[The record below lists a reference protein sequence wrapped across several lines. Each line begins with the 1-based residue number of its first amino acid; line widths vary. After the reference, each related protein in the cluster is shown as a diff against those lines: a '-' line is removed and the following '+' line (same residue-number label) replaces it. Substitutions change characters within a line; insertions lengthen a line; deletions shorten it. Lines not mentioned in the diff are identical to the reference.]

1 MRYTITESKRND
13 TIETFLKNKFPEV
26 IAVRFRENPVI
37 AYDENGKYEFK
48 RTSIS
53 IVLDTMGITT
63 GGVTAKDMAD
73 ETTRSSVGKLK
84 RQIYD
89 SLKDWFG
96 INPLEFKSPWS
107 VNLYVLDLKMVK

>member
-13 TIETFLKNKFPEV
+13 TIETFLKSKFPEV
-26 IAVRFRENPVI
+26 VAVRFSENLVL
-37 AYDENGKYEFK
+37 AYDENGKDEFK
-48 RTSIS
+48 RTSIW

-73 ETTRSSVGKLK
+73 ETTRLIVGKLK

-107 VNLYVLDLKMVK
+107 VNLYVLDLKMV